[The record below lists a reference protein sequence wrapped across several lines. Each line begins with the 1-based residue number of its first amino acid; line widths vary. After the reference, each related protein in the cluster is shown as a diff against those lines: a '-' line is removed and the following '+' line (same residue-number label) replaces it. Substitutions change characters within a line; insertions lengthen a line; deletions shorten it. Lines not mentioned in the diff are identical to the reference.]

1 MTQRLEPKYIKRI
14 RKLLSPDGFET
25 GEWTDK
31 TVKIKS
37 TRGSVRSSGKL
48 ACVEVYFCGDCIAK
62 IEPVGSWMIETKP
75 AGMLHFRDSGWLDA
89 KPGTK
94 KKSADAYMILDNII
108 TEVVPYY
115 AGIFRNDSG
124 DWMASCEK
132 DWSTDPRLE
141 KKIARG
147 SEWNRLP
154 IADFCYAEGILKT
167 TEGYNHENISC
178 V

>member
-1 MTQRLEPKYIKRI
+1 
-14 RKLLSPDGFET
+14 
-25 GEWTDK
+25 
-31 TVKIKS
+31 
-37 TRGSVRSSGKL
+37 
-48 ACVEVYFCGDCIAK
+48 
-62 IEPVGSWMIETKP
+62 MIETKP

-154 IADFCYAEGILKT
+154 IADFVTRKE
-167 TEGYNHENISC
+167 S
-178 V
+178 